1 MAVVVLLMPA
11 CNNGFNQSHFFF
23 NFTWQLK
30 MTGQEAVVSFSM
42 VTIWSKLASTGAFS
56 WLVGILAD
64 QSEVSIV
71 FT

>member
-1 MAVVVLLMPA
+1 MITNLRMELFEALITAHLEMPA
-11 CNNGFNQSHFFF
+11 
-23 NFTWQLK
+23 WQLK

-64 QSEVSIV
+64 QSEVRIAV
-71 FT
+71 VT